1 MANIVISRCLW
12 CGLPIEQ
19 PLTGRPRRYCSERC
33 RTRARR
39 ERQKRAWSL
48 IGRPQHELVTG
59 AAPEAILS
67 QALTDLRTTARAL
80 AATAPYL
87 SPSFAVRAEAT
98 AECVLDVVKREWGDV
113 L

>member
-1 MANIVISRCLW
+1 MADILISRCLW
-12 CGLPIEQ
+12 CGQPIEQ

-59 AAPEAILS
+59 AAPESILS

-87 SPSFAVRAEAT
+87 SPSFAGRAEAT
-98 AECVLDVVKREWGDV
+98 AERVLDVVKREWGDV